1 MSPYFICFKVKYFFS
16 TCVLRRYQIAISICK
31 NVING
36 ICRHGDITRDL
47 IMDRLNYIDFFFFER
62 GHHNFYFILFFKNI
76 YVKGFFLFIII
87 FFLEDGGWPSQFPLS
102 PSMCGHLIVSRV
114 SYATLILFEN

>member
-62 GHHNFYFILFFKNI
+62 GHHNFYFILF
-76 YVKGFFLFIII
+76 
-87 FFLEDGGWPSQFPLS
+87 
-102 PSMCGHLIVSRV
+102 
-114 SYATLILFEN
+114 